1 MSNEDA
7 MHPAEKAQIE
17 RELGVTLTYNPRSD
31 GWNLSEILTR
41 EQLEKLVDVT
51 DDATLVEPYRDGR
64 CYFNVELPDDDGIEY
79 AVELS
84 YDPIQNLLE
93 FI

>member
-1 MSNEDA
+1 MSEDA
-7 MHPAEKAQIE
+7 IHPLEKAHIE
-17 RELGVTLTYNPRSD
+17 SGLGVLLTYNPRSE

-41 EQLEKLVDVT
+41 EQLEKLVDLT
-51 DDATLVEPYRDGR
+51 PESELVEPYRDGR
-64 CYFNVELPDDDGIEY
+64 LYFNVELPDDDGIDY
-79 AVELS
+79 VVELV